1 MLRLFYRV
9 WQIYQKP
16 VDELIDLLG
25 LDIPPVPHVSLAGI
39 TSESILLYWK
49 PTEAQSASLKYVIQV
64 NGIKGWT
71 FPKRIVAQRP
81 ECH

>member
-1 MLRLFYRV
+1 MLRLFYRI

-16 VDELIDLLG
+16 IEELVDLLG

-64 NGIKGWT
+64 NGIKGWS
-71 FPKRIVAQRP
+71 FPNRVAQCRG
-81 ECH
+81 CR

>member
-1 MLRLFYRV
+1 MLRLFYRI

-16 VDELIDLLG
+16 IEELVDLLG

-49 PTEAQSASLKYVIQV
+49 PTEAQSVSLKYVIQV
-64 NGIKGWT
+64 NGIKGWS
-71 FPKRIVAQRP
+71 FLNRKAQVR
-81 ECH
+81 EYR